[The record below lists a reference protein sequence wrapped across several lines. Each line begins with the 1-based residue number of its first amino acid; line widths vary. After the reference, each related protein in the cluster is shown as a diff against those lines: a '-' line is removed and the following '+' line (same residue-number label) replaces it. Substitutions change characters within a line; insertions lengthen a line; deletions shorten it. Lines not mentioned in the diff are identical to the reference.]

1 MALSDSNNRLLNGP
15 EPENGK
21 SQPPAPLA
29 RTLLPDAMLPGAPAA
44 LSAPP
49 SLSSLLNACR
59 RRWAAM
65 LGLGLLGAA
74 LAAAVVWFV
83 YPPKFSAQALLH
95 IDSHGSRG
103 ASESEADFL
112 NFQRTQSALLKSPS
126 VLHAT
131 LEKPEIAELREVREQ
146 SDAVAWLQKEL
157 VTDTL
162 LGPEIVRLTLT
173 GDHAE
178 DLPVLLNEV
187 IRTYLREYTAKE
199 QARIATRTRQLQDNY
214 RRCAENLRDKR
225 QRMRKREQ
233 ELGYDDPQ
241 TLQVRYQMALQ
252 QLAAAQNQ
260 RLQTQLERQKAQ
272 EELIALQN
280 RLKTPESFPVS
291 AGLVDEELQK
301 EPQVKKQLDR
311 LALADEILQRFRS
324 SSNPGA
330 RESLLEGPRAERD
343 AVQRALESVQQELRP
358 RIEARLRAKALDEAR
373 VNVTKLEELM
383 KLHQG
388 QEKTLDGVVKGLE
401 VQVENLRAGQG
412 GSQRVPSDLEA
423 LRDDVMQTELVLK
436 KIGEEL
442 GTLAAEPPPASRVNL
457 LEAAE
462 TPVSRKLDR
471 QLKVMGAASFGVFGL
486 ILFGIALLEFQTRRV
501 YSAKDVAEGLG
512 CHVVGALPAVQT
524 SSRSAGALEAA
535 NSAGEAVDALRTV
548 LLHSARRDALRT
560 VMITSA
566 VGGEGKT
573 SLATQLASSLA
584 RAWRKTLLI
593 DCDLRNPSVHTPF
606 DLPLE
611 PGFCE
616 ALRGEME
623 FEEAIRPTSVSRLWV
638 LPAGRCDSHALQ
650 ALAQDELRA
659 VFERLKRHYD
669 FIVIDAAPVLP
680 VADSLLIGQHAD
692 AVLLAILRDVSRIPA
707 VHAAHER
714 LSVLGIRTLGA
725 VVLGEKAT
733 AYGRYSA
740 NTALAVT

>member
-1 MALSDSNNRLLNGP
+1 MVPTDPNKRQLNGP

-21 SQPPAPLA
+21 SLPTMSLPRIA
-29 RTLLPDAMLPGAPAA
+29 LPDAASPIQQTA
-44 LSAPP
+44 LNAPP
-49 SLSSLLNACR
+49 SLSSLLHAFR
-59 RRWAAM
+59 RRWPAM
-65 LGLGLLGAA
+65 LGLGLIGAA
-74 LAAAVVWFV
+74 LTAAVAWFV

-95 IDSHGSRG
+95 IDSHGPRG
-103 ASESEADFL
+103 SSESEADFL
-112 NFQRTQSALLKSPS
+112 NFQRTQTALLKSPS

-157 VTDTL
+157 ATDTL

-187 IRTYLREYTAKE
+187 VRTYLREYAAKE
-199 QARIATRTRQLQDNY
+199 QARITTRTRQLQDNY

-241 TLQVRYQMALQ
+241 TMQVRYQMALQ
-252 QLAAAQNQ
+252 QLAGAQNQ
-260 RLQTQLERQKAQ
+260 RLQAQLERQKAQ
-272 EELIALQN
+272 EELITLQN

-291 AGLVDEELQK
+291 AALVEEELQK
-301 EPQVKKQLDR
+301 EPQVKKQLER
-311 LALADEILQRFRS
+311 LALAEEILQRFQS
-324 SSNPGA
+324 TSNPGA
-330 RESLLEGPRAERD
+330 REGLLEGPRAERD
-343 AVQRALESVQQELRP
+343 AVQHVLETVQQELRP

-373 VNVTKLEELM
+373 ANAAKLEGQI
-383 KLHQG
+383 KLYQG
-388 QEKTLDGVVKGLE
+388 QEKTLDGVVKGQEL
-401 VQVENLRAGQG
+401 QVENLRAGQG

-423 LRDDVMQTELVLK
+423 LRDDVMQTEQVLK
-436 KIGEEL
+436 KIGDEL

-462 TPVSRKLDR
+462 APISRKLDR

-486 ILFGIALLEFQTRRV
+486 ILVGIALLECQTRRI
-501 YSAKDVAEGLG
+501 YAAKDVAEGLG
-512 CHVVGALPAVQT
+512 FPVVGTLPTLRAKN
-524 SSRSAGALEAA
+524 RAAAALEAPP
-535 NSAGEAVDALRTV
+535 SVVEAVDAVRTV
-548 LLHSARRDALRT
+548 LLHNARREALRV

-593 DCDLRNPSVHTPF
+593 DCDLRNPRAHAPF
-606 DLPLE
+606 DLPQE

-623 FEEAIRPTSVSRLWV
+623 FEEAIRPTRLSRLWV
-638 LPAGRCDSHALQ
+638 LPGGRCDSHALQ
-650 ALAQDELRA
+650 ALAQDEVRA

-669 FIVIDAAPVLP
+669 FIIIDAAPVLP

-692 AVLLAILRDVSRIPA
+692 AVLFAILRDVSRVPA
-707 VHAAHER
+707 VYAAQQR
-714 LSVLGIRTLGA
+714 LSALGIRMLGA
-725 VVLGEKAT
+725 VVMGEKT
-733 AYGRYSA
+733 NTYGGYGMH
-740 NTALAVT
+740 TMLAPT

>member
-1 MALSDSNNRLLNGP
+1 
-15 EPENGK
+15 
-21 SQPPAPLA
+21 
-29 RTLLPDAMLPGAPAA
+29 
-44 LSAPP
+44 
-49 SLSSLLNACR
+49 
-59 RRWAAM
+59 M

-74 LAAAVVWFV
+74 LTAAAAWFL
-83 YPPKFSAQALLH
+83 YPPKFSTQVLLH
-95 IDSHGSRG
+95 VDTHGPRG
-103 ASESEADFL
+103 SSESESDFL
-112 NFQRTQSALLKSPS
+112 NFQRTQAALLKSPS

-131 LEKPEIAELREVREQ
+131 LEKPDIAELREVREQ
-146 SDAVAWLQKEL
+146 SDAVDWLQKEL

-162 LGPEIVRLTLT
+162 LGPEIVRLTLS

-178 DLPVLLNEV
+178 DLPVLLNELV
-187 IRTYLREYTAKE
+187 RTYLREYAAKE
-199 QARIATRTRQLQDNY
+199 QARITARTRQLQDNY

-241 TLQVRYQMALQ
+241 TMQVRYQMALQ

-260 RLQTQLERQKAQ
+260 RLQAQLERQKAQ
-272 EELIALQN
+272 EELITLQS
-280 RLKTPESFPVS
+280 RLKTPESFSVS
-291 AGLVDEELQK
+291 AALVEEELEK
-301 EPQVKKQLDR
+301 EPQIRKQLER
-311 LALADEILQRFRS
+311 LALAEEILQRFRS

-330 RESLLEGPRAERD
+330 REGLLEGPRAERD
-343 AVQRALESVQQELRP
+343 AVQKSLEAVQQELRP

-373 VNVTKLEELM
+373 TNAVKLEGQI

-388 QEKTLDGVVKGLE
+388 QEKTLDGVVKRLE

-412 GSQRVPSDLEA
+412 GLQRVPSDLEA
-423 LRDDVMQTELVLK
+423 LRDDVTQTEQVLK

-486 ILFGIALLEFQTRRV
+486 ILVGIALLECQARRI
-501 YSAKDVAEGLG
+501 YAAKDVAEGLG
-512 CHVVGALPAVQT
+512 FHVIGTLPALNTSRSVGGALDI
-524 SSRSAGALEAA
+524 A
-535 NSAGEAVDALRTV
+535 NSVVEAVDSVRT
-548 LLHSARRDALRT
+548 LLMHSARRDALRV

-573 SLATQLASSLA
+573 TFATQLAASLA

-593 DCDLRNPSVHTPF
+593 DCDLRNPNGHAPF

-611 PGFCE
+611 PGCCE
-616 ALRGEME
+616 ALRGELE
-623 FEEAIRPTSVSRLWV
+623 FEEAIRPTSMSRLWV

-650 ALAQDELRA
+650 ALAQDEIRA

-669 FIVIDAAPVLP
+669 FIIIDAAPVLP

-692 AVLLAILRDVSRIPA
+692 AVLLTILRDVSCIPA
-707 VHAAHER
+707 VHAAKER
-714 LSVLGIRTLGA
+714 LAVLGIRTLGA
-725 VVLGEKAT
+725 VVVGERAS
-733 AYGRYSA
+733 AYGRYGTNA
-740 NTALAVT
+740 TPALA